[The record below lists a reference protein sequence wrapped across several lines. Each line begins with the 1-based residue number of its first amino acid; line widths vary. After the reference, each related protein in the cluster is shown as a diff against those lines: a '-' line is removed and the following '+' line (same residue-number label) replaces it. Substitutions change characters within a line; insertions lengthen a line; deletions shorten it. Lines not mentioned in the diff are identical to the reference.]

1 MQNAQSANEIVM
13 PNEIVPSAN
22 EMVVPNEMVPSANE
36 IVMPNEI
43 APAEIAPSCAMQIET
58 IQQSLTKFK
67 TSITD
72 LQVQLRTLEK
82 SITKETKK
90 PVSKPMRQPKII
102 GFDILEKITPE
113 LGAFM
118 KLPPETL
125 TTRNAATL
133 YLTEYI
139 RIHQLQDLTNRRMIH
154 LNPELAALF
163 KLTTSL
169 TYFNLHKHISAHF
182 IRT

>member
-1 MQNAQSANEIVM
+1 MQNEA
-13 PNEIVPSAN
+13 
-22 EMVVPNEMVPSANE
+22 NEMVPSANE
-36 IVMPNEI
+36 MVPNEIVVPSANEIVANEIVVPNANEI
-43 APAEIAPSCAMQIET
+43 APTCAMQIES
-58 IQQSLTKFK
+58 IQQNLTKVK
-67 TSITD
+67 TSLTD
-72 LQVQLRTLEK
+72 LQFQLRTLEK
-82 SITKETKK
+82 SIAKETKK

-118 KLPPETL
+118 KLPPETP

-133 YLTEYI
+133 YLTDYI
-139 RIHQLQDLTNRRMIH
+139 RLHQLQDLTNRRMIH
-154 LNPELAALF
+154 LNPELAELF
-163 KLTTSL
+163 KPTTSL

>member
-1 MQNAQSANEIVM
+1 MQNEANEMVPSANEM
-13 PNEIVPSAN
+13 VPSAN
-22 EMVVPNEMVPSANE
+22 EMVVPNEIVVPSANE
-36 IVMPNEI
+36 MVANEI
-43 APAEIAPSCAMQIET
+43 APTCAMQIES
-58 IQQSLTKFK
+58 IQQNLTKFK
-67 TSITD
+67 TSLSD
-72 LQVQLRTLEK
+72 LQFQLRTLEK
-82 SITKETKK
+82 SIAKETKK

-118 KLPPETL
+118 KLPPETP

-133 YLTEYI
+133 YLTDYI
-139 RIHQLQDLTNRRMIH
+139 RLHQLQDLTNRRMIH